1 MIPIKKKIVKILK
14 EKGIKK
20 AGIFGSYA
28 RGEYNK
34 KSDIDILIETPSNFS
49 LLDFV
54 GLKLELEKM
63 LKRKVDLVDYRV
75 IKERLRERILKEEVI
90 VI

>member
-1 MIPIKKKIVKILK
+1 MK
-14 EKGIKK
+14 EKGIKR

>member
-1 MIPIKKKIVKILK
+1 MIPKKKKIVKILK